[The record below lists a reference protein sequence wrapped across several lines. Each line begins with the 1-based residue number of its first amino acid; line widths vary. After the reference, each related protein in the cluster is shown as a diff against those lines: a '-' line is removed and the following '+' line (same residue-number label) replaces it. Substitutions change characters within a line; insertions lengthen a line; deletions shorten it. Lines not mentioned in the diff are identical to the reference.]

1 MIENIGSHN
10 VVRMFSI
17 AGTQRIIKKGLTF
30 AEMKNHIM
38 NPESASFSCKGK
50 AGILRTKKLGAW
62 YDVNVWIPDF

>member
-17 AGTQRIIKKGLTF
+17 AGTQRIIKKGLTL
-30 AEMKNHIM
+30 EQVKEHVL
-38 NPESASFSCKGK
+38 NPESSSWSCKSK
-50 AGILRTKKLGAW
+50 AGILRTKKFGAW